1 MKSSSLSNLSP
12 KHLAYISQQ
21 MIDEGFNSEI
31 PYEEYEDFANK
42 LGGLVKYFGEN
53 HVSRIDIEFLAS
65 FINYN
70 DKVLAELFDS
80 ETQNKQE
87 LYSKLIIPRPV
98 EYTFDVVASGRGFVF
113 ETYKHRDISYNP
125 EWFFPMLDALRYNT
139 DEFEYYDGDLTD
151 TLVEDF
157 DVDNLEIEN
166 IEVVDNRTGIK
177 ESILKRLVIENT
189 ESVIDSLDF
198 NTLMELKRIIDTK
211 LHSL

>member
-1 MKSSSLSNLSP
+1 MKASTLANLSP

-21 MIDEGFNSEI
+21 MIDKGFNGEM
-31 PYEEYEDFANK
+31 PYEEYDEFVNE
-42 LGGLVKYFGEN
+42 LTGIVKYFGEKE
-53 HVSRIDIEFLAS
+53 VSRIDMEFLAS
-65 FINYN
+65 FINFN

-87 LYSKLIIPRPV
+87 LYGKLIIPRPV
-98 EYTFDVVASGRGFVF
+98 EYTFDVLASGRAFVV

-125 EWFFPMLDALRYNT
+125 EWFFPMIDTLRYNS

-166 IEVVDNRTGIK
+166 IEVVDNRTSMK
-177 ESILKRLVIENT
+177 ESILKRLVVENT
-189 ESVIDSLDF
+189 ESMIDSLDF